1 MLLRPTSC
9 GKVSI
14 RTNDPNE
21 PPRVQPNY
29 LSTPLDRDTLVH
41 AARQTLNFML
51 ATGPMKAIVDSE
63 SPPSGEDLD
72 GLTPL
77 TADVTDE
84 GIEERIRCTGMQHHH
99 SGGTAAM
106 GKVVDGEGKVL
117 GVRRL
122 RVADASILPLPLSGH
137 PQATLYTMGEQLSS
151 FIIKDA

>member
-1 MLLRPTSC
+1 
-9 GKVSI
+9 
-14 RTNDPNE
+14 
-21 PPRVQPNY
+21 
-29 LSTPLDRDTLVH
+29 
-41 AARQTLNFML
+41 ML
-51 ATGPMKAIVDSE
+51 ATGRMKAIVDSE